1 MSLIFIICT
10 STTVSCVI
18 NIYSVVCTS
27 NYKVQKDKLFLARKL
42 PQDTWTPRLSLLCNQ
57 LSMKLFQILMFL
69 WLIFHCNICNNNLN
83 IFNYSTK
90 ADIFC
95 STRIL
100 EQDFGDPRSLPA
112 KYARSTQPPHHHQ
125 HATATAAA
133 VFYLAKSRQDQCFA
147 SLTSC
152 GSPGPYETFFSII
165 KSSALNES
173 SEIEKLTKMPN
184 FRIELSLEKSI

>member
-1 MSLIFIICT
+1 M
-10 STTVSCVI
+10 
-18 NIYSVVCTS
+18 
-27 NYKVQKDKLFLARKL
+27 
-42 PQDTWTPRLSLLCNQ
+42 QDTWTPRLSLLCIQ

-95 STRIL
+95 STRVL

-112 KYARSTQPPHHHQ
+112 KYAQSAQPPQWQPHHQ
-125 HATATAAA
+125 HATSTAAA
-133 VFYLAKSRQDQCFA
+133 VFYLAKSRQDHCFA
-147 SLTSC
+147 GLTSC

-165 KSSALNES
+165 KCSALNES